1 MSEITT
7 NRSVFHNPR
16 VAALREALQ
25 RKRTLRFMEVTSP
38 LSALVVEA
46 SRAKDETGHDVQ
58 YDGFWSS
65 SLTDS
70 TSRGKPDIEI
80 LDMRS
85 RIGNIHEIFE
95 NTSLPLIMDADTGG
109 KVEHFEINV
118 AMLENAGVSAVI
130 IEDKTGLKK
139 NSLLGNQVSQIQ
151 ENPVEF
157 SEKISR
163 ARSAR
168 RSSDFMVIARIES
181 LVLDCGMDDA
191 LSRARQYVEAGADGI
206 MIHSKNAQSDE
217 VLTFASSFRNGNAET
232 PLVCVPTTYNRIRFS
247 ELQDAGFNIVIYAN
261 HLLRAA
267 YPAMVKAAAGILR
280 SGRSLEIEEQLFSV
294 DEILRLIPGTI

>member
-1 MSEITT
+1 MSDLMT
-7 NRSVFHNPR
+7 NRSAFHNPR
-16 VAALREALQ
+16 VSTLREALEH
-25 RKRTLRFMEVTSP
+25 KKTLRFMEVTSP

-46 SRAKDETGHDVQ
+46 SRARDEAGHDVE

-80 LDMRS
+80 LDIRS
-85 RIGNIHEIFE
+85 RVGNIHEIFE
-95 NTSLPLIMDADTGG
+95 NTTRPLIMDADTGG

-118 AMLENAGVSAVI
+118 AMLEKAGVSAVI

-139 NSLLGNQVSQIQ
+139 NSLLGNQVAQIQ
-151 ENPVEF
+151 EDPVEF
-157 SEKISR
+157 GEKIAR
-163 ARSAR
+163 ARSVR

-181 LVLDCGMDDA
+181 LVLDRGMEDA

-206 MIHSKNAQSDE
+206 MIHSKSAQSDE
-217 VLTFASSFRNGNAET
+217 VLEFASIFRKENARI
-232 PLVCVPTTYNRIRFS
+232 PLVCVPTTYNRIRFD
-247 ELQDAGFNIVIYAN
+247 ELQEAGFNIVIYAN

-267 YPAMVKAAAGILR
+267 YPAMVKAAAGILQ